1 MYMYVSSEGDR
12 LVIRDAFG
20 EVKAKTQV
28 IVVNDVVT
36 LKPFRDK
43 ILVSTTRAAY
53 LDKIMQL
60 CVYELKIGK
69 KVVEL
74 KTYSCTKSSLH
85 FPV

>member
-1 MYMYVSSEGDR
+1 MYMYISSEGSN
-12 LVIRDAFG
+12 LVLRDAFG
-20 EVKAKTQV
+20 EVKAKTPV

-53 LDKIMQL
+53 LDKTIQL
-60 CVYELKIGK
+60 CVYELKIEEK
-69 KVVEL
+69 IVEL
-74 KTYSCTKSSLH
+74 KTYNCTKSSLH